1 MKKLLLIDANSI
13 IHRSFHAIPP
23 FTTPDGKPSGAI
35 YGIASI
41 LLKLWRED
49 RPDYAAALFDR
60 PEPTFREEKY
70 AAYKAQRPP
79 AADELVQQIIEAHK
93 LFEAFGI
100 KTFEKPTFEADDLIA
115 TLAEKFKR
123 KEGDGGVAQ
132 DGGEHD
138 LQVVILTGDRDTLQ
152 LVEDDHVVV
161 QTFNKG
167 VSDTTIYNDAA
178 VREKYGLAPAQMV
191 DWKALVGDP
200 SDNIK
205 GVPGVGPKTALEL
218 LQKFGSVEEL
228 FAHVDDDE
236 KIAKRI
242 GPYRAEAELSRELV
256 ILERNVPID
265 IPPLE
270 ELAPHNDTKSIEE
283 YFITMGFATLL
294 KRMYE
299 GDKPQNVNAKK
310 QTKGK
315 AGKADSMEDASKNIQ
330 KSLF

>member
-79 AADELVQQIIEAHK
+79 APDELIQQIVEAHK

-115 TLAEKFKR
+115 TLAEKFKIKKDDADAAR
-123 KEGDGGVAQ
+123 
-132 DGGEHD
+132 DGGEND

-167 VSDTTIYNDAA
+167 VSDTTIYNEKA
-178 VREKYGLAPAQMV
+178 VFEKYGIMPAQMV

-228 FAHVDDDE
+228 FAHVGDDE

-256 ILERNVPID
+256 VLERNVPIG

-270 ELAPHNDTKSIEE
+270 ALAPHNDIRIIEE

-294 KRMYE
+294 KRIYE
-299 GDKPQNVNAKK
+299 EKAPKPKPKK
-310 QTKGK
+310 EGP
-315 AGKADSMEDASKNIQ
+315 KNIQ
-330 KSLF
+330 KPLF